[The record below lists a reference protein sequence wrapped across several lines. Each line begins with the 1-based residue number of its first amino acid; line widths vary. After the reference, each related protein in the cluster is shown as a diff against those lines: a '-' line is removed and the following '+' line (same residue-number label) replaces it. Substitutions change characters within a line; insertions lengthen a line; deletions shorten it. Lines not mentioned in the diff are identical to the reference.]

1 MVFIQCDV
9 EASGPI
15 PNVYSMTEIGA
26 VVVNRRKVK
35 QTFYGRLK
43 PISDNYVQG
52 AMDAI
57 GYTNEYAKKNFD
69 DPKEVM
75 EKFAEWIKSVTP
87 KGDRPVFISD
97 NNGFDWSFINYY
109 FHFYLGKNPFG
120 FSSRRI
126 GDIYAGMKMDM
137 SKQNDWRKFVV
148 TKHNHMALTDSI
160 GNVEALLAMKKL
172 GLKKMNP
179 RPKKKSPVKKLE
191 IKK

>member
-1 MVFIQCDV
+1 MVFILTDV
-9 EASGPI
+9 ETTGPI
-15 PNVYSMTEIGA
+15 PNIYSMTEIGA

-57 GYTNEYAKKNFD
+57 GYSHKYAKDNYD

-75 EKFAEWIKSVTP
+75 EKFAAWIKSVTP

-109 FHFYLGKNPFG
+109 FHYFLGKNPFG
-120 FSSRRI
+120 FSSRRV

-137 SKQNDWRKFVV
+137 SKHNDWRKLAT
-148 TKHNHMALTDSI
+148 TKHTHNPVDDAMEVT
-160 GNVEALLAMKKL
+160 EALLAMKKM

-179 RPKKKSPVKKLE
+179 RPKKKSPVKKPE

>member
-1 MVFIQCDV
+1 MVFIQVDV
-9 EASGPI
+9 EATGPTCPI
-15 PNVYSMTEIGA
+15 YSMTEIGA

-57 GYTNEYAKKNFD
+57 GYTHEYAKKNFD

-75 EKFAEWIKSVTP
+75 EKFAAWIKSVTP

-148 TKHNHMALTDSI
+148 TKHDHMALTDSI

-179 RPKKKSPVKKLE
+179 RPKKKSPVKK
-191 IKK
+191 